1 MEVSH
6 TSRFWESPAVQQLG
20 QFVRE
25 RQRAWHAARSTPS
38 FEQFEQELHPHVMAL
53 ERDLL
58 AAELARYDVDAP
70 QIEVAGV
77 SYHPVWEDTE
87 TYLTAAGEVQV
98 ARHLY
103 RPAGH
108 NAKSLCP
115 LELRVGI
122 VDG

>member
-1 MEVSH
+1 M
-6 TSRFWESPAVQQLG
+6 G

-25 RQRAWHAARSTPS
+25 RQRAWHAARGTPS
-38 FEQFEQELHPHVMAL
+38 FEQFEREVHEQVMAL
-53 ERDLL
+53 ERELL
-58 AAELARYDVDAP
+58 AMELAHYDVDAE

-98 ARHLY
+98 QRHLY

-108 NAKSLCP
+108 NAKSICP
-115 LELRVGI
+115 PELVVGSR
-122 VDG
+122 DRN